1 MTKLNSLAVAV
12 KKAVVAMQKPVTA
25 VAYKVTEQDI
35 IELWEERAAIR
46 EFDGNM
52 RRDLAERA
60 AYFDLRKMLGQF
72 VVPDAIREKVR
83 LSVKESK

>member
-1 MTKLNSLAVAV
+1 MESEWNES
-12 KKAVVAMQKPVTA
+12 
-25 VAYKVTEQDI
+25 DI

-46 EFDGNM
+46 EFDGGM

-60 AYFDLRKMLGQF
+60 AYFDLRRLLGKF

-83 LSVKESK
+83 LGKK